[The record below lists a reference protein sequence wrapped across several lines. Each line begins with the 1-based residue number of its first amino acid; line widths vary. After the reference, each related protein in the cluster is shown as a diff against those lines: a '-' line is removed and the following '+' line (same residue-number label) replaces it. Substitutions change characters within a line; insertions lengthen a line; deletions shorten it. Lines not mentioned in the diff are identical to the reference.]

1 MIWKQSWINV
11 IKDLPR
17 KGQVMALM
25 RTSLTYRR
33 KQHLKVSVKYQ
44 CFAATDSL
52 NAHNIPWKRH
62 FFPEVVGESLHQI
75 SQSHI
80 VTKWWSWNWNV
91 DHYSPNAGSG
101 ESFPT
106 LKESKP
112 DGNGTPI
119 LHCYF
124 NSMLVFSSSLGC

>member
-1 MIWKQSWINV
+1 MIWKQSWIHV

-33 KQHLKVSVKYQ
+33 KQHLKVPVKYQ
-44 CFAATDSL
+44 HFAATDSL

-62 FFPEVVGESLHQI
+62 FFPEVIGDSLHQI
-75 SQSHI
+75 SQSHL
-80 VTKWWSWNWNV
+80 VTKWWSWKWIV
-91 DHYSPNAGSG
+91 DRYRPNAGSG

-112 DGNGTPI
+112 DENGTPI